1 MLADKPCYYN
11 LNKLN
16 TVETMLLENV
26 EMVGANIGIAEVS
39 LPSLTKVTDSLTIG
53 PNSVQTLS
61 VPSLVSLSQ
70 ALTVHGQTNM
80 SEISFP
86 SLESLH
92 SLIMYDNNQTLLPGD
107 FGKLS
112 NIYYVYLNGFIDT

>member
-112 NIYYVYLNGFIDT
+112 NIYYVYLNGVIDT